1 MKENRQSQEQNE
13 SIDNLYEEILKTKKL
28 DNLAEFNTKLK
39 EINQKIGSM
48 RLSILQK
55 FSVLFYS
62 YYKHFSQNDQKKLFE
77 LATFMISSWKNKSIL
92 ALLHEEI
99 RAHFSVELKNSKV
112 FSLEATKNDCLE
124 ICYIV

>member
-48 RLSILQK
+48 KLSILQK
-55 FSVLFYS
+55 FSVLFIPITT
-62 YYKHFSQNDQKKLFE
+62 
-77 LATFMISSWKNKSIL
+77 TFPKMTRKNFL
-92 ALLHEEI
+92 
-99 RAHFSVELKNSKV
+99 N
-112 FSLEATKNDCLE
+112 
-124 ICYIV
+124 